1 MIAKQ
6 SGTFWYSDRRLISGL
21 FLADFKLW
29 HIGEHVL
36 DNLVWAVDTVTLI
49 LNRLHGGIYIGLT
62 LMLTHVGLRMCGAT
76 GPKLYFH
83 CKVTFLN
90 NLDITQ
96 HCNAGK
102 SSLKNRQYIIFKQI
116 NIERL
121 FCSQE
126 FTANNVISSGEWR
139 LLHWIKPVNQQINL
153 PLTFK
158 LSFYLQWEHGSTV
171 NNFTF

>member
-102 SSLKNRQYIIFKQI
+102 STTFIYLTLLFISTGFHWKTDSISFLNRLILKGCSVHRSL
-116 NIERL
+116 
-121 FCSQE
+121 
-126 FTANNVISSGEWR
+126 
-139 LLHWIKPVNQQINL
+139 QQITSSL
-153 PLTFK
+153 V
-158 LSFYLQWEHGSTV
+158 V
-171 NNFTF
+171 NDASYIE